1 MWAKENYWC
10 DQEAGNYCDLTSK
23 QSYDGSSLPL
33 YKSPWTIWVKEILVL
48 DDLHEV
54 IDEIIQEANA
64 INYWRKHKYSASSL
78 KDVNWPAIA
87 TTYKGLP
94 FSRQTWSTK
103 QASDWAPTNK
113 NMKRWRL
120 GRTEKCPFCGKL
132 EDSLHHVQTCSHPEP
147 SSYRRS
153 KLKDLPSKLMKLH
166 TSPPAVTALLAGLR
180 KVWNEVPNISSY
192 FTANWSQ
199 HITDSQSTIGWWNL
213 ICGKWSTYWLQHHRN
228 LYRLTNSTRSPRR
241 WQSSVIRLLLNTAWD
256 FWQFWNDMQHT
267 RLQKIVSP
275 KTYCRRDPLPMVPW
289 ITDGI

>member
-1 MWAKENYWC
+1 MLTPLRPSCITLTCDSSSAFKKILSSSILTCRKPYYDIASSIKALFLEIPQVKIKLHHVDGHQDQHKSFSQLDMWAKENYWC
-10 DQEAGNYCDLTSK
+10 DQEAGNYRDLTSK

-78 KDVNWPAIA
+78 KDVNRPAIA

-199 HITDSQSTIGWWNL
+199 HITDSHWMVEL
-213 ICGKWSTYWLQHHRN
+213 
-228 LYRLTNSTRSPRR
+228 
-241 WQSSVIRLLLNTAWD
+241 
-256 FWQFWNDMQHT
+256 DM
-267 RLQKIVSP
+267 R
-275 KTYCRRDPLPMVPW
+275 
-289 ITDGI
+289 